1 MGAGVS
7 ARYVRSLTERST
19 GRISGRFGVTGAA
32 LCQHDVCSFGTI
44 RFGMFLGTVLPDEC
58 LSFPSTGVELEAGAS
73 RRIARS
79 ASAGMYVSVGLTV
92 RAQTMNAD

>member
-19 GRISGRFGVTGAA
+19 GRISGRFGVTGVA
-32 LCQHDVCSFGTI
+32 LCLHQVCSLLYI
-44 RFGMFLGTVLPDEC
+44 RFGRFLGTVLPNEC
-58 LSFPSTGVELEAGAS
+58 LSFPLTGVELEVGAS

-92 RAQTMNAD
+92 RKETMKAD